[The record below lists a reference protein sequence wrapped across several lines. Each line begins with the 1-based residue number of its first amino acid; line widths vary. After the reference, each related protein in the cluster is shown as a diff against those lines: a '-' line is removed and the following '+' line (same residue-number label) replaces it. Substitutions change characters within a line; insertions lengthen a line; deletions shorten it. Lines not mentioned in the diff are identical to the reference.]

1 MWLWALDGL
10 VPCTSK
16 LFLARPLN
24 AIAESFNGLYK
35 WELIYLKTPW
45 PGISDV
51 EFTTLEYLDWFNYRR
66 LDGQIPPVSRYTI
79 PAAFETDLH
88 RQNVPAHTAG
98 TQTTKSP

>member
-1 MWLWALDGL
+1 MGHDIVASVG
-10 VPCTSK
+10 SK
-16 LFLARPLN
+16 DDSYNN